1 MMADGFMTV
10 EHYGV
15 GDGAVPI
22 HDGANKGERGEIKH
36 GFFRRQ
42 NFLAIQDPSN
52 IMINLI
58 LDNK

>member
-1 MMADGFMTV
+1 MMADGFMAV

-15 GDGAVPI
+15 GDGAEPI
-22 HDGANKGERGEIKH
+22 HDRANKGEGGEIKH
-36 GFFRRQ
+36 GFFQRQ

-58 LDNK
+58 LDDK